1 MEVFKCITC
10 GECCFGKGGIFMEAE
25 EIERISGFLGLKREA
40 FLSQACE
47 ERHGRWYIRTGK
59 DGFCLYFDKEKNC
72 LIHPVKPGRCQLWPF
87 FPAIVADPENWELAK
102 EACPGINPDCTFEAF
117 VKKVKR

>member
-10 GECCFGKGGIFMEAE
+10 GECCYGEGGIFMEAE
-25 EIERISGFLGLKREA
+25 EIEKISRFLRLSREK

-47 ERHGRWYIRTGK
+47 KRHERWYIRTGS
-59 DGFCLYFDKEKNC
+59 DGYCLYFHQEKNC
-72 LIHPVKPGRCQLWPF
+72 LIHPVKPGRCRLWPF
-87 FPAIVADPENWELAK
+87 FAAIVDDPENWELAK

-117 VKKVKR
+117 VKKGKR